1 MRLLITMNM
10 PSAAGNNVHQLTVEH
25 KAANLAEFCEYLNN
39 DIFIWCRIY
48 YRRINHD
55 GTVFWQDKGD
65 IVLNTAHIGKAQ
77 EYIEYDRSEV
87 SEESSEHAGGS
98 VSSYRGPRGT
108 IRPPR

>member
-25 KAANLAEFCEYLNN
+25 KATNLAEFCEYLNN

-77 EYIEYDRSEV
+77 EYVEYERHEV
-87 SEESSEHAGGS
+87 SEESSDHAGGS
-98 VSSYRGPRGT
+98 GPSYRGPRGT